1 MFTTVNNQKTFFST
15 GNGKH
20 QPDQPNLIFLHG
32 AGLDHTAF
40 VMPARYFARHNYNVY
55 AFDLPGHGRSE
66 GEPCKSIGEIA
77 DWLVQAFK
85 KLKINNAAIVG
96 HSMGSL
102 IGLNLAARFPDK
114 VRKLAL
120 LGTSTPM
127 QVSDILLDSARV
139 NISDAI
145 DMANNWSHSN
155 YGQMGGNETPGICMT
170 MGGQRLLERAK
181 ENVFF
186 IDLNACNE
194 FHDGAELAAR
204 INTTTLVIVG
214 NQDKM
219 TSPINALKVA
229 ELIPNSRVCRLE
241 PCGHSMLSEQ
251 PNATLDALL
260 TIV

>member
-1 MFTTVNNQKTFFST
+1 MFATVNDQKIFFSN
-15 GNGKH
+15 GNGKP
-20 QPDQPNLIFLHG
+20 QANRPSVVFLHG
-32 AGLDHTAF
+32 AGMDHTVF
-40 VMPARYFARHNYNVY
+40 VMPTRYFARHNYNVY

-66 GEPCKSIGEIA
+66 GEPCDSIDEIG
-77 DWLVQAFK
+77 DWIDSAFK
-85 KLKINNAAIVG
+85 ELKIEQAAIVG

-102 IGLNLAARFPDK
+102 IGLNFAARYSDK

-127 QVSDILLDSARV
+127 LVSDNLLNSAKA
-139 NISDAI
+139 NSHDAI
-145 DMANNWSHSN
+145 DMANTWSHSN
-155 YGQMGGNETPGICMT
+155 FGQMGGNETPGICMT
-170 MGGQRLLERAK
+170 MGGQRLLERAR
-181 ENVFF
+181 EGVFF

-194 FHDGAELAAR
+194 FNNGPELAAS
-204 INTTTLVIVG
+204 INVETLVIIG

-229 ELIPNSRVCRLE
+229 EIIPNSRVCRLD

-251 PNATLDALL
+251 PNAVLDALN